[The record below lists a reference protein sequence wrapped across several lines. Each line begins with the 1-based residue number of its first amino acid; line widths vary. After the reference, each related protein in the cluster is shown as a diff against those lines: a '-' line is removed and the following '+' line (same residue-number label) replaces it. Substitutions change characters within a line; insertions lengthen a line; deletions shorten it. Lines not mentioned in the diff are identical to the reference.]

1 MYVQRNTDNSHQEFV
16 CFVLISS
23 DIVRQ
28 TTHSFRQMSYRYK
41 DNNNYDFKKQ
51 MFQKRNHLLFKYYK
65 NLFCSIS
72 FGGKRILRLSESKE
86 KVFSLPNVSK
96 MPKGNVTKERRRR
109 RIFAKLLIIPL
120 NSREWRPPQT
130 RAAKPR
136 VLNAS
141 FKEVLNA
148 HLRSRCCRFSE
159 KL

>member
-1 MYVQRNTDNSHQEFV
+1 MSVQRNTDNSHQEFV

-28 TTHSFRQMSYRYK
+28 TTHLFRQMSYRYK

-96 MPKGNVTKERRRR
+96 MSKGNGTQRKATDVPAWLKINVVPLKE
-109 RIFAKLLIIPL
+109 
-120 NSREWRPPQT
+120 
-130 RAAKPR
+130 
-136 VLNAS
+136 
-141 FKEVLNA
+141 
-148 HLRSRCCRFSE
+148 
-159 KL
+159 

>member
-1 MYVQRNTDNSHQEFV
+1 MGCKH
-16 CFVLISS
+16 
-23 DIVRQ
+23 
-28 TTHSFRQMSYRYK
+28 K

-86 KVFSLPNVSK
+86 KIFSLPNVSK

-109 RIFAKLLIIPL
+109 CILAKNHFIPL
-120 NSREWRPPQT
+120 NSRGWRPPQT

-141 FKEVLNA
+141 FKEIFNA
-148 HLRSRCCRFSE
+148 HLQSRHAIVTWRILLLCFTKRKHLSARHPDWAGRR
-159 KL
+159 